1 MIPRTSRYNQDGQN
15 CMHRLVTIGRDEE
28 ALAVY
33 QTFKPRADAASDAKA
48 GRVLI
53 RTMVI

>member
-1 MIPRTSRYNQDGQN
+1 
-15 CMHRLVTIGRDEE
+15 MHRLVTIGRDEE

-33 QTFKPRADAASDAKA
+33 QTLKPRDDAASDAKA

-53 RTMVI
+53 RTMVIRPNKIYSPVRVTW